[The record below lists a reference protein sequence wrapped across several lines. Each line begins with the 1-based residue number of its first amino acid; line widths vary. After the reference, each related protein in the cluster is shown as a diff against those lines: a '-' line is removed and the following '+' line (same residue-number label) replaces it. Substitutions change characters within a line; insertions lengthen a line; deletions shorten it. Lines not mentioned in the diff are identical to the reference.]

1 MAANLTPQY
10 MEADK
15 KLRTAK
21 TPQEKI
27 EILEEMLS
35 LMPKHKATEKL
46 QAQLKSKISKLKEE
60 MEKQPSVKHGT
71 SYVIPKQ
78 GAGQIAVVGPPN
90 SGKSMLIKA
99 LTGAE
104 PEVGDYPFTT
114 RAPAPYMMKFENVRV
129 QLVDQPPLTPDIM
142 ESWQIELIK
151 VADAALLVVDLANAD
166 SSSLLESLIGKL
178 KEKKVEFVRE
188 DYVPPPESPG
198 PPPFKKKT
206 IIVANKSDLDAA
218 KENLETLKFFFEGQL
233 TVLPVSAEAGDG
245 LEDLKKRI
253 FGFLH
258 VIRVYSKAPGKKPD
272 NSEPFVLKRGT
283 TVIEMA
289 RAVHKDFAE
298 KLAYARLWRGSE
310 FTGQMIN
317 REFVLEDKDV
327 CELHL

>member
-10 MEADK
+10 LEAERSLK
-15 KLRTAK
+15 TAK
-21 TPQEKI
+21 TPQERL
-27 EILEEMLS
+27 EIMQQMMA

-60 MEKQPSVKHGT
+60 MEKQTSVKHGV

-78 GAGQIAVVGPPN
+78 GAGQVAVIGPPN
-90 SGKSMLIKA
+90 TGKSMLIKS

-114 RAPAPYMMKFENVRV
+114 RAPAPYMMKFDNIRV
-129 QLVDQPPLTPDIM
+129 QLVDQPPLAPDNM

-151 VADAALLVVDLANAD
+151 VADAALLVVDLADAD
-166 SSSLLESLIGKL
+166 SSSLLESLVEKL
-178 KEKKVEFVRE
+178 KEKKIEFVRE
-188 DYVPPPESPG
+188 DYVPPPENLG

-206 IIVANKSDLDAA
+206 ILVANKSDLDAA
-218 KENLETLKFFFEGQL
+218 KGNLETLKFFFEGQL
-233 TVLPVSAEAGDG
+233 TVLPVSAAAGDG

-258 VIRVYSKAPGKKPD
+258 VIRVYSKAPGKKAD
-272 NSEPFVLKRGT
+272 HSEPFVLKRGT

-298 KLAYARLWRGSE
+298 KLTYARLWRGTD
-310 FTGQMIN
+310 FTGQMIP
-317 REFVLEDKDV
+317 REFVLEDEDV